1 MKKLI
6 LLIVIVAVGVFAYR
20 SCRSSEPPATTSKSS
35 APVPAASTPA
45 TPPAEVI
52 SGSSLNKAFPQANG
66 DFKLTFTQEKD
77 GFAQAELS
85 RAGAKVAA
93 LTISDTG
100 ANPSAR
106 TKFAASTRKIGGY
119 PAAAVGSQGTAVL
132 VADRYQVQVRSLGP
146 TFTPADR
153 DAWLEKFKLDA
164 LAAIR
169 K

>member
-1 MKKLI
+1 M
-6 LLIVIVAVGVFAYR
+6 
-20 SCRSSEPPATTSKSS
+20 
-35 APVPAASTPA
+35 
-45 TPPAEVI
+45 
-52 SGSSLNKAFPQANG
+52 
-66 DFKLTFTQEKD
+66 
-77 GFAQAELS
+77 
-85 RAGAKVAA
+85 AA

-119 PAAAVGSQGTAVL
+119 PRRQSAPRARRFSSPTAT
-132 VADRYQVQVRSLGP
+132 RSGP
-146 TFTPADR
+146 LAGPDVHPADR